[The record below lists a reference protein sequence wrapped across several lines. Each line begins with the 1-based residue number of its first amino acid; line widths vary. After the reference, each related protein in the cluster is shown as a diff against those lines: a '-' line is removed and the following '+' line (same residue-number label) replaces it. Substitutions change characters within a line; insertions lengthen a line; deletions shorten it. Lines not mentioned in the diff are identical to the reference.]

1 MVVSQKWHQTLKLY
15 GDGIVHDMGRKVKRG
30 NKANIIYYI
39 ECRRREIMK
48 KIGFMMMGVFLLCAC
63 SSFKVDVKEEITIEY
78 GEEVSVENLTDQKD
92 ISIKE
97 LKGYD
102 AKKIGEQTI
111 TVMFMN
117 ADGKEAEKE
126 VTLEIKD
133 TKAPEIKFK
142 KEKVEI
148 TEGDKFDPAS
158 NIESIKDPVD
168 GDIKKSD
175 DKKITK
181 NGYIITSE
189 VDAKKVKNGYKVK
202 ITAYDVNGNKTE
214 KEYTV
219 NVKAKPEE
227 KPQASTSQPASSG
240 GQALTSAST
249 AQASQSGGSTSGG
262 TVSNPQAQP
271 QPQQCVSNGQF
282 GRVGNSG
289 KVFVGS
295 STADA
300 KKKAEAWADSVIFD
314 ESSPYYMMGYHEW
327 TVYDNCGERNDAWTV
342 EFY

>member
-15 GDGIVHDMGRKVKRG
+15 GDGIVHGMGRKVKRG
-30 NKANIIYYI
+30 NMANIIYYI

-117 ADGKEAEKE
+117 ADGKEAEQE

-202 ITAYDVNGNKTE
+202 ITAYDANGNKAE

-219 NVKAKPEE
+219 NVKTKPVE
-227 KPQASTSQPASSG
+227 KPQASTSQPANSG
-240 GQALTSAST
+240 GQAASAAPAPSN
-249 AQASQSGGSTSGG
+249 SQSGGSASGG
-262 TVSNPQAQP
+262 NASKPQA
-271 QPQQCVSNGQF
+271 QPQQCVSNGEF
-282 GRVGNSG
+282 GAVGNSG
-289 KVFVGS
+289 RVFYSEAEMQAWANEQIYPFSG
-295 STADA
+295 
-300 KKKAEAWADSVIFD
+300 EAWKQGYA
-314 ESSPYYMMGYHEW
+314 GYHAW
-327 TVYDNCGERNDAWTV
+327 TVYDNCGERNDVWTV

>member
-1 MVVSQKWHQTLKLY
+1 
-15 GDGIVHDMGRKVKRG
+15 
-30 NKANIIYYI
+30 
-39 ECRRREIMK
+39 
-48 KIGFMMMGVFLLCAC
+48 MMGVFLLCAC
-63 SSFKVDVKEEITIEY
+63 SSFKVDVKKEITIEY

-102 AKKIGEQTI
+102 AKKIGEQEI
-111 TVMFMN
+111 TVVFVN
-117 ADGKEAEKE
+117 GDEKTTE
-126 VTLEIKD
+126 EKVKVNVKD

-142 KEKVEI
+142 KDKLEI

-202 ITAYDVNGNKTE
+202 ITAYDANGNKAE

-219 NVKAKPEE
+219 NVKTKPVE
-227 KPQASTSQPASSG
+227 KPQASTSQPANSG
-240 GQALTSAST
+240 GQAASAAPAPSN
-249 AQASQSGGSTSGG
+249 SQSGGSTSGG
-262 TVSNPQAQP
+262 NASKPQA

-282 GRVGNSG
+282 GAVGNSG

-295 STADA
+295 STADGKA
-300 KKKAEAWADSVIFD
+300 KAEAWAWEHINQLEQDYYNGKISKD
-314 ESSPYYMMGYHEW
+314 EVFQGFNEW

-342 EFY
+342 DFY